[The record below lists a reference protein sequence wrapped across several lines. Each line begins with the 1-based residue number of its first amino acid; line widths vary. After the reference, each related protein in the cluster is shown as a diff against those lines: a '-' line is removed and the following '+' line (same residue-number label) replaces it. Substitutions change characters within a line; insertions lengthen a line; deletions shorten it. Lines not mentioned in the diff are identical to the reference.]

1 MISQALMPLAPA
13 LAFPQHMS
21 PGNYESAP
29 SWLLLLCNA
38 PVWSRRKKTRR
49 RRRRRRRRR
58 GSRSERS
65 NRKSNKVINVIAAQR
80 IHSEHLYILRIS
92 LPVALWLAALS
103 LFLDWEGEE
112 RKKKRTSG
120 CCSTH
125 VVDRKYAGE
134 AGRWGVA
141 GEQERWWPPLSP
153 AIIRQ
158 DSPEEVRNHHH
169 IWSVLPFS
177 FEVLFKKKKKKNIQ
191 DVREQFTESTAG

>member
-1 MISQALMPLAPA
+1 MSLQHRGYIPSISIY
-13 LAFPQHMS
+13 S
-21 PGNYESAP
+21 ESVYL
-29 SWLLLLCNA
+29 WRCDWQL
-38 PVWSRRKKTRR
+38 
-49 RRRRRRRRR
+49 
-58 GSRSERS
+58 SRSSWTE
-65 NRKSNKVINVIAAQR
+65 KEKK
-80 IHSEHLYILRIS
+80 E
-92 LPVALWLAALS
+92 
-103 LFLDWEGEE
+103 
-112 RKKKRTSG
+112 KKKRTSG

-177 FEVLFKKKKKKNIQ
+177 FEVLFKKIKNKKFSKCGNSSQSPQLVSAWHAVCIMVCLCTSNYK
-191 DVREQFTESTAG
+191 